1 MKHIFIINPTA
12 GKGKAAKKII
22 PVINSYCKTHK
33 LDAQLYVTK
42 FSGDGM
48 KYVEEIAKRGEP
60 VRFYSCG
67 GDGTLYEVVNGA
79 YKYPNAEVAC
89 LPLGSGNDFARL
101 FGKRENL
108 TNLDSQVN
116 GSVHKLDLIKCG
128 DKVAVNQCS
137 MGIDAEVCAK
147 QAYFKKIPLITG
159 EAAYTASLLY
169 CLGKRLNSE
178 FKVTVDDDR
187 VIEGT
192 MLFALCGNSRWYG
205 GGYMGAPKAIPDDG
219 LLDFIIVRKTVGRL
233 KLAGLIN
240 AYKRGE
246 HLDWDFT
253 TFLRGKKMHIE
264 STTLDTTV
272 RKVIIENLPF
282 LLSDTVGFIRK
293 LPTDLVDSF
302 KSTLDEVREA
312 DLLVHVVDISHPDFE
327 EQIQVVD
334 KTITD
339 LGAGG
344 KPTMIVFNKIDAYTY
359 VEKAEDDLTPKT
371 KENITLE
378 ELMKTWMAKMND
390 NCIFISARNRTNI
403 EELRDLLYKKVREL
417 HVQKYPY
424 NDFLYQN
431 YEEE

>member
-33 LDAQLYVTK
+33 LDAQLNVTK

-79 YKYPNAEVAC
+79 YKYPNAEVAS

-101 FGKRENL
+101 FGKREDL

-264 STTLDTTV
+264 SKELAAVNVDGECEYVKESTFEIMPSALNF
-272 RKVIIENLPF
+272 VIPANSTFYENTGRP
-282 LLSDTVGFIRK
+282 SPKR
-293 LPTDLVDSF
+293 
-302 KSTLDEVREA
+302 
-312 DLLVHVVDISHPDFE
+312 
-327 EQIQVVD
+327 
-334 KTITD
+334 
-339 LGAGG
+339 
-344 KPTMIVFNKIDAYTY
+344 N
-359 VEKAEDDLTPKT
+359 EK
-371 KENITLE
+371 
-378 ELMKTWMAKMND
+378 ELA
-390 NCIFISARNRTNI
+390 A
-403 EELRDLLYKKVREL
+403 L
-417 HVQKYPY
+417 
-424 NDFLYQN
+424 
-431 YEEE
+431 

>member
-108 TNLDSQVN
+108 TSLDSQVN

-147 QAYFKKIPLITG
+147 QAYFKK
-159 EAAYTASLLY
+159 YRS
-169 CLGKRLNSE
+169 
-178 FKVTVDDDR
+178 
-187 VIEGT
+187 
-192 MLFALCGNSRWYG
+192 
-205 GGYMGAPKAIPDDG
+205 
-219 LLDFIIVRKTVGRL
+219 
-233 KLAGLIN
+233 
-240 AYKRGE
+240 
-246 HLDWDFT
+246 
-253 TFLRGKKMHIE
+253 
-264 STTLDTTV
+264 
-272 RKVIIENLPF
+272 
-282 LLSDTVGFIRK
+282 
-293 LPTDLVDSF
+293 
-302 KSTLDEVREA
+302 
-312 DLLVHVVDISHPDFE
+312 
-327 EQIQVVD
+327 
-334 KTITD
+334 
-339 LGAGG
+339 
-344 KPTMIVFNKIDAYTY
+344 
-359 VEKAEDDLTPKT
+359 
-371 KENITLE
+371 
-378 ELMKTWMAKMND
+378 
-390 NCIFISARNRTNI
+390 
-403 EELRDLLYKKVREL
+403 
-417 HVQKYPY
+417 
-424 NDFLYQN
+424 
-431 YEEE
+431 